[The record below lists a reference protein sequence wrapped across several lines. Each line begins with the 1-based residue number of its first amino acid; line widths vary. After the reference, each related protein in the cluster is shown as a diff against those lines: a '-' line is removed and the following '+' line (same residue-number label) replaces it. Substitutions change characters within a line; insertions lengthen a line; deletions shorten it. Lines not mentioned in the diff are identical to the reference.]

1 MRTAFMA
8 TSSCVAGDAASGER
22 EAWGLLCLGSG
33 VGGRARAPH
42 WLAQLAALQTR
53 GAQARLHRPAAALNA
68 GPLQVHVPTPFGDV
82 VGVADP
88 IAELR
93 AFAAEFTHACHRSPF
108 RLNSNYTGTGGAAS
122 MNPRIGDDTD
132 DYCTR
137 CHRLTNHTVAALV
150 GERIAQS
157 SCRTCGFQHVYKG
170 GKAPQRASQVKSS
183 AFDQVLAGIL
193 GERAGEPAK
202 EAPRKRKRS

>member
-1 MRTAFMA
+1 
-8 TSSCVAGDAASGER
+8 
-22 EAWGLLCLGSG
+22 
-33 VGGRARAPH
+33 
-42 WLAQLAALQTR
+42 
-53 GAQARLHRPAAALNA
+53 
-68 GPLQVHVPTPFGDV
+68 
-82 VGVADP
+82 
-88 IAELR
+88 
-93 AFAAEFTHACHRSPF
+93 
-108 RLNSNYTGTGGAAS
+108 